1 MQDCETLAAMLEDT
15 SSLDA
20 KIESAQAEL
29 DKIVEQNKAL
39 IRKQAVT
46 GMAPEAFDLQAANID
61 EAFRKACEKVTRLNA
76 EKQDR
81 LTRACVVRKY
91 VEDLSRQAV
100 DVAMRARDVALQVGD
115 VPMQARDV
123 AMQAGDVALQAGD
136 IWDEQAWRL
145 LVEKVTVFADGSAE
159 FLFRGGN
166 RITVRMG

>member
-29 DKIVEQNKAL
+29 DKIVEHNKTL

-91 VEDLSRQAV
+91 VEDLSRQAG
-100 DVAMRARDVALQVGD
+100 DVAMQARDIALQAGD
-115 VPMQARDV
+115 VAMQAGDV

-136 IWDEQAWRL
+136 IWTSR
-145 LVEKVTVFADGSAE
+145 
-159 FLFRGGN
+159 RGGS
-166 RITVRMG
+166 